1 MRPSAGLHGIGARK
15 KGEPAAAR
23 LRPIGVK
30 SHIAVAAA
38 ILACL
43 LATACD
49 SLPAAVTAA
58 STTAPT
64 AAGNREL
71 AEHEAA
77 RLLSL
82 TPVPDGAVR
91 LGPVPRSLPGPAL
104 GTPGVT
110 SLIDQ
115 VRSWR
120 LPMTLAQ
127 ATAWLHAHAPRGL
140 RDDGSTTRWGPQG
153 VNMIGYGYAGP
164 GSPAWQSA
172 ELDIA
177 LAPAGSRA
185 SVLRADGV
193 VVWLDPV
200 PVPDSEPGRRMR
212 VTVAGSCPASDAGFA
227 GVTNPSVTSHSVTN
241 HGADLARRL
250 LPGGAPTA
258 GLECRYAGIGGGHR
272 LRNATRLN
280 AAAAQQVAAPLAQLP
295 LSHVDGGVTSCPADD
310 GSAEVVALSY
320 PHLADV
326 DLWINLSGCG
336 GVSNGHIVL
345 G

>member
-1 MRPSAGLHGIGARK
+1 M
-15 KGEPAAAR
+15 
-23 LRPIGVK
+23 K

-38 ILACL
+38 IAACL
-43 LATACD
+43 LAAGCD
-49 SLPAAVTAA
+49 SLPPAVPAA

-91 LGPVPRSLPGPAL
+91 LGSVPGSLPGPAL
-104 GTPGVT
+104 GRPGVT

-120 LPMTLAQ
+120 LPLTLAQ
-127 ATAWLHAHAPRGL
+127 ATAWLHAHAPRGM
-140 RDDGSTTRWGPQG
+140 RDDGSTSGWGPRG

-164 GSPAWQSA
+164 VSPAWQSA
-172 ELDIA
+172 ELDVA

-200 PVPDSEPGRRMR
+200 PVPDNEAGPRMR
-212 VTVAGSCPASDAGFA
+212 VTVAGSCPARDAGFA
-227 GVTNPSVTSHSVTN
+227 GVTN
-241 HGADLARRL
+241 HGATDWGDPRGGPARRRR
-250 LPGGAPTA
+250 P
-258 GLECRYAGIGGGHR
+258 R
-272 LRNATRLN
+272 L
-280 AAAAQQVAAPLAQLP
+280 
-295 LSHVDGGVTSCPADD
+295 SD
-310 GSAEVVALSY
+310 
-320 PHLADV
+320 
-326 DLWINLSGCG
+326 SGPP
-336 GVSNGHIVL
+336 
-345 G
+345 